1 LGDLSENSEF
11 EAAKEEQALLEERI
25 ARLETLVYNARVVK
39 AEDLALDQVSVG
51 TKVLVLDEVLVE
63 KNRSSLWVILKKSIP
78 SRGRFPQS
86 PLWVADFLAAKEAT
100 VLKLSFVMEARQ
112 FMKSWT

>member
-1 LGDLSENSEF
+1 
-11 EAAKEEQALLEERI
+11 LLEERI

-51 TKVLVLDEVLVE
+51 TKVLVLDESAGREESFIIVGNSEEVDPF
-63 KNRSSLWVILKKSIP
+63 S
-78 SRGRFPQS
+78 GRFPQS